1 MQILLVE
8 DEQSIAEA
16 LRQGLEEED
25 HSVVHAPDGLEG
37 LGIARDHN
45 FDAIILDLMLPRMD
59 GLTVARLLREEQNA
73 TPILM
78 LTAKDSRREI
88 IEGLDAGG
96 DDYLTKPFSLD
107 ELLARLR
114 AITRRGR
121 AGGEPLLRLGDLGLD
136 PASREV
142 HRGDRKLSLS
152 RTEFKLIE
160 LFLRRKGRVL
170 AREAIIDVVWG
181 YGSDVEANTLDVLVS
196 QLRRKVDGKQDER
209 LIHTERGVGYCLRG
223 NT

>member
-16 LRQGLEEED
+16 LQQGLEEEG

-37 LGIARDHN
+37 LGIARDHD
-45 FDAIILDLMLPRMD
+45 FDAIVLDLLLPRMD

-107 ELLARLR
+107 ELSARLR
-114 AITRRGR
+114 AITRRGP
-121 AGGEPLLRLGDLGLD
+121 AG
-136 PASREV
+136 ASRCCGWV
-142 HRGDRKLSLS
+142 TSLS
-152 RTEFKLIE
+152 IRP
-160 LFLRRKGRVL
+160 RVRFIG
-170 AREAIIDVVWG
+170 A
-181 YGSDVEANTLDVLVS
+181 
-196 QLRRKVDGKQDER
+196 
-209 LIHTERGVGYCLRG
+209 TERSAFPAQSSSC
-223 NT
+223 